1 MKVVNLT
8 AVAFL
13 LLAGGCQE
21 ARGPAPAS
29 NVSELRPGQ
38 EFRECAD
45 CPQMIVL
52 ANGSFV
58 MGAPADE
65 PRAPWFAPEGRRP
78 TVDPEGPQRKVNV
91 RAFAIGK
98 FDVTRAQWAAF
109 AAATNRAIDGGCE
122 WSGFPREKAAALAA
136 ASWRNLGF
144 AQDNTHPVV
153 CVSWNDAQ
161 DYVRWLTELTGHTY
175 RLPTEAEW
183 EYAARAGSTSAYPW
197 GETASHDHA
206 NYGSDSCCAEFAEG
220 RDQWLH
226 TSPVGSFPPNAFGL
240 FDMHGNAWQWV
251 QDCYAD
257 SYATAPT
264 DASAH
269 DEPDCQRRVLRGGT
283 WGDPPGLIR
292 SATRNW
298 APPPP
303 SRWNP
308 QWEYRSGGVGFRV
321 ARDL

>member
-1 MKVVNLT
+1 MKAETLATIALV
-8 AVAFL
+8 L
-13 LLAGGCQE
+13 LLAGCQH
-21 ARGPAPAS
+21 ARDVKP
-29 NVSELRPGQ
+29 R
-38 EFRECAD
+38 EFRDCDD
-45 CPQMIVL
+45 CPKLVVVPG
-52 ANGSFV
+52 GSFI

-65 PRAPWFAPEGRRP
+65 PRAPWFAPEKRASAL
-78 TVDPEGPQRKVNV
+78 DPEGPQHKVSI
-91 RAFAIGK
+91 REFAIGE
-98 FDVTRAQWAAF
+98 FPVTRAQWSAF
-109 AAATNRAIDGGCE
+109 AAATNRSINGGCE
-122 WSGFPREKAAALAA
+122 WSGFPREDAAAIAA

-144 AQDNTHPVV
+144 QQDDDHPAV

-161 DYVRWLTELTGHTY
+161 DYVRWLSQRTGHTY

-183 EYAARAGSTSAYPW
+183 EYAARAGSTTAYPW
-197 GETASHDHA
+197 GATASHDHA
-206 NYGSDSCCAEFAEG
+206 NYGSDECCKEFAEG

-257 SYATAPT
+257 SYAAAPT
-264 DASAH
+264 DGSAH
-269 DEPDCQRRVLRGGT
+269 DEPNCQRRVLRGGT

-308 QWEYRSGGVGFRV
+308 EWDYRSGGVGFRV